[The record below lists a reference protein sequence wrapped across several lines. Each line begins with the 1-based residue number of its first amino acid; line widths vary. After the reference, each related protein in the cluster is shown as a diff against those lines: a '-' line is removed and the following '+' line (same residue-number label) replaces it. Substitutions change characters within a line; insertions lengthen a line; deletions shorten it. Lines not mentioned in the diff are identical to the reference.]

1 MTPEE
6 ASLRGRLGAAVLR
19 ARHDPDEYTKKA
31 RDAAWQRFLDEVDPE
46 RELAPAEREKRA
58 KAAQRAHMLRIAL
71 ASARAR
77 RRKTVT

>member
-6 ASLRGRLGAAVLR
+6 ASLRGRLGAAVQR
-19 ARHDPDEYTKKA
+19 SRHDPHVYTQPA
-31 RDAAWQRFLDEVDPE
+31 RDAAWQRFLDQVDPGLPPTE
-46 RELAPAEREKRA
+46 RHERA

-77 RRKTVT
+77 KKARR

>member
-6 ASLRGRLGAAVLR
+6 ASLRGRLGAAVQR
-19 ARHDPDEYTKKA
+19 ARHDPNEYTAPA
-31 RDAAWQRFLDEVDPE
+31 RAAAWQRFLDEVDTNRELPPIE
-46 RELAPAEREKRA
+46 REERA

-77 RRKTVT
+77 RKARP